1 MKRTT
6 RMGTGAVASA
16 AVLLG
21 AGVVTSA
28 PASAHGYVEG
38 PVSRTAACNLGLN
51 TGCGSLVYEPQS
63 LEGAK
68 GFPVGGPADG
78 QIASAGGLFG
88 GLLDQQSSDRWYKN
102 DITTGP
108 LLIDWKYTAP
118 HSTSKWHYYMT
129 KQGWDSNAPLD
140 RGDLELITEVQH
152 DGSKAITNPD
162 HTINIPAD
170 RSGYHVILA
179 VWDVA
184 DTVNAFYNVID
195 VNVVG
200 EGVAD
205 TTPPSIPVELIADDV
220 TTMSANLDW
229 ADSTDDS
236 GVVRYEVY
244 RNGTLVAT
252 TSDSE
257 FQDTNLAPSSAYE
270 YSIVALDP
278 SGNASATSSTLEVI
292 TLDRPAVDTIAPT
305 DPEYLHSMGTTE
317 DSVKLMWLASSDDS
331 EAVTYIVERDGVEFA
346 RTGMRMLTDT
356 GLTAGTT
363 YTYTVRAVDP
373 AGNISEASNPLV
385 IATKTPA
392 APVAPEPTPEP
403 VAGGT
408 WNPSGSYAAGD
419 TVTYNGVT
427 YRAVQSHTGV
437 GDPNWITAPSL
448 WAVVGSAGGSAS
460 ETAPQPAPE
469 PEVTPEPAPKPAA
482 AVWSATATYSA
493 GDRVTFGGTTFEA
506 VQSHTGVGDPNWIYA
521 PSLWKQV

>member
-1 MKRTT
+1 
-6 RMGTGAVASA
+6 MGTGAAATA

-21 AGVVTSA
+21 AGVITSA

-68 GFPVGGPADG
+68 GFPGGGPADG

-118 HSTSKWHYYMT
+118 HSTTKWHYYMT
-129 KQGWDSNAPLD
+129 KQGWDQNGPLD

-162 HTINIPAD
+162 HTINIPAN

-200 EGVAD
+200 EGVVD
-205 TTPPSIPVELIADDV
+205 TTPPSIPVDLMVDAV

-229 ADSTDDS
+229 ADSADDS

-244 RNGTLVAT
+244 RNGALVAT

-257 FQDTNLAPSSAYE
+257 FTDANLAPSTAYE
-270 YSIVALDP
+270 YSIAALDP
-278 SGNASATSSTLEVI
+278 SGNTSAASSALQI
-292 TLDRPAVDTIAPT
+292 FTLDRTAVDTVAPT
-305 DPEYLHSMGTTE
+305 VPEFLHSMGTTE
-317 DSVKLMWLASSDDS
+317 NSVKLMWLASSDDS
-331 EAVTYIVERDGVEFA
+331 AAVTYIVERDGVEFA

-356 GLTAGTT
+356 GLTAGAT

-373 AGNISEASNPLV
+373 SGNISEASNQLV
-385 IATKTPA
+385 IATKAPA
-392 APVAPEPTPEP
+392 APVAPEPNPEP
-403 VAGGT
+403 IPEPTPAPVPNGN
-408 WNPSGSYAAGD
+408 WNPAGSYAAGD

-448 WAVVGSAGGSAS
+448 WTIVGSAS

-469 PEVTPEPAPKPAA
+469 PEVTPEPAPQPAA
-482 AVWSATATYSA
+482 GAWSATGTYSA
-493 GDRVTFGGTTFEA
+493 GDRVTFGGATYEA
-506 VQSHTGVGDPNWIYA
+506 VQSHRGVGDPNWIYA